1 MLKKTALFPRDGF
14 PKEIIR
20 YVHMWA
26 TKSVL
31 LHKIGVES
39 DFVFSTKPII
49 WTRVQDVNKSR
60 YISHPAQYAS
70 LFFRV
75 YSAWFMGWPVRHLF
89 CMRGEIYC
97 QNPRKDTRFFL
108 NGSPLNISRD
118 CFSPQNKLRRLA
130 PTWSNG
136 PPLGL
141 SLEIILEPTGLS
153 SKTSF

>member
-1 MLKKTALFPRDGF
+1 MLENKLEIVSSSFDLVNYTSCNAIQRA
-14 PKEIIR
+14 KEIIR

-97 QNPRKDTRFFL
+97 QNPRKNTRCFFL
-108 NGSPLNISRD
+108 NGSSLNISRD
-118 CFSPQNKLRRLA
+118 CLSPKTNWDAWPLLGPMA
-130 PTWSNG
+130 PPWV
-136 PPLGL
+136 
-141 SLEIILEPTGLS
+141 
-153 SKTSF
+153 